1 MYLCYLAKYYIKR
14 GVIMR
19 DTTKE
24 IDSAMKG
31 IEMLNHK
38 AVLVN
43 AVLAVAMFCIPAL
56 TISTILWQWLG

>member
-1 MYLCYLAKYYIKR
+1 
-14 GVIMR
+14 MR

-24 IDSAMKG
+24 IDQAMKG

-38 AVLVN
+38 AILVN